1 MPGGSMP
8 NRLERFLIKNG
19 EFILGSIYFLT
30 GEIGIGIYISRYV
43 NSIVGLPSLNINV
56 PHSLAFLA
64 MFAVCVFIGLVL
76 MVDDLSKII

>member
-1 MPGGSMP
+1 MP

-30 GEIGIGIYISRYV
+30 GEIGIGIYISRYI

-76 MVDDLSKII
+76 MVDDLSKTI

>member
-1 MPGGSMP
+1 MP
-8 NRLERFLIKNG
+8 NRLKRFLNEYG

-43 NSIVGLPSLNINV
+43 NSILGLPSLNINV

-64 MFAVCVFIGLVL
+64 MMAVCIFIGFVL
-76 MVDDLSKII
+76 MIDDLSKTI

>member
-1 MPGGSMP
+1 MP

-76 MVDDLSKII
+76 MVDDLSKTI